1 MKANSNNYNLT
12 RFAAISFATLSL
24 WWIFSYFKNESFYS
38 MLFDN
43 SFFCSAEVVQALGFL
58 ARIKKA
64 MKVFEKDLLEVES
77 RVIKLA
83 SDQQLS
89 SSLGQHFRLKVGEL
103 SSELDFLLSSLD
115 KINLGG
121 KSGISRERVRQERKK
136 VANLC
141 ADFASRV
148 DGLMQLFS

>member
-1 MKANSNNYNLT
+1 MKVNGNYNLT
-12 RFAAISFATLSL
+12 RIAAISIGTIGLC
-24 WWIFSYFKNESFYS
+24 WVFSNFKNEFLYS
-38 MLFDN
+38 LFFDN
-43 SFFCSAEVVQALGFL
+43 SIFCSAEVVQALGFL

-64 MKVFEKDLLEVES
+64 IRVFEKDLLDVES

-103 SSELDFLLSSLD
+103 SSELDFLLSSID
-115 KINLGG
+115 KINLDG
-121 KSGISRERVRQERKK
+121 KSGMSRERVRQERKK

-148 DGLMQLFS
+148 DKLIQLFS